1 MFRVETKQK
10 GKRRMNVSKVFVSS
24 ANHSAKDGYCA
35 KYSGGVVVVCS
46 AITDQAVGIIS
57 KGGTAA
63 EAVTEVVIF
72 GEAKAI
78 LGGTVT
84 AGQMVT
90 PHTDSTVVASAGAGC
105 AEFGIA
111 LESGVAGDT
120 VNVFVYGSNTKFA

>member
-1 MFRVETKQK
+1 
-10 GKRRMNVSKVFVSS
+10 MNATKVFVSS
-24 ANHSAKDGYCA
+24 ADHSAKDGYCA

-72 GEAKAI
+72 GEAKAV

-105 AEFGIA
+105 TEFGIA

-120 VNVFVYGSNTKFA
+120 INVFVLGGHKQWA